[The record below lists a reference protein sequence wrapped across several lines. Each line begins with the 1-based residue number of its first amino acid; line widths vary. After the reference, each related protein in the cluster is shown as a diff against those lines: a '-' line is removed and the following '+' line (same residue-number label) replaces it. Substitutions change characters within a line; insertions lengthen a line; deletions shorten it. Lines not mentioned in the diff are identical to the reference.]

1 MSLSSSWSLGRFD
14 QFNQSTNGV
23 FMKSLHQIVIIAI
36 GIILGF
42 GWSSGNIYEVRGYS
56 EVVYVNW
63 KYLAPVSI
71 YLLALLA
78 VGLFRLMTITGETE
92 NGTVKTAAEKTG
104 KA

>member
-1 MSLSSSWSLGRFD
+1 
-14 QFNQSTNGV
+14 
-23 FMKSLHQIVIIAI
+23 MKSLHQIVIIAI

-42 GWSSGNIYEVRGYS
+42 GWSSGSIYEVRGYS

-92 NGTVKTAAEKTG
+92 NGASSAETK
-104 KA
+104 KAS